1 MKETIHVDKNGKPV
15 NPDKII
21 KKQTVDTIQ
30 KQTVENVGVIKFARQ
45 KKEPKRKEVNNPI
58 TPKHRKQ
65 IAEMIDEWVRI
76 SNVIAKKS
84 ITPPA
89 ARNKLYA
96 QGLQGK
102 VNSIE
107 QVEDEEF
114 GQCVS
119 YIKQQIRIVESYDK
133 RGVIRGLT
141 SEWRNDRIKAI
152 HAKCK
157 SLGVSDEKRKAYMM
171 DRFGKNSLL
180 DLTDDELSEFYTYV
194 MSNPTFSYS
203 RAKVQTA
210 YHKKEIAL
218 IEFIGV
224 LEAEATAKGES
235 FDKMQLVISKSDILK
250 RLAKR
255 APREFSITETTF
267 NTFWAKQQICS
278 CKSGP
283 K

>member
-1 MKETIHVDKNGKPV
+1 
-15 NPDKII
+15 
-21 KKQTVDTIQ
+21 
-30 KQTVENVGVIKFARQ
+30 
-45 KKEPKRKEVNNPI
+45 
-58 TPKHRKQ
+58 
-65 IAEMIDEWVRI
+65 
-76 SNVIAKKS
+76 
-84 ITPPA
+84 
-89 ARNKLYA
+89 
-96 QGLQGK
+96 
-102 VNSIE
+102 
-107 QVEDEEF
+107 
-114 GQCVS
+114 
-119 YIKQQIRIVESYDK
+119 
-133 RGVIRGLT
+133 
-141 SEWRNDRIKAI
+141 
-152 HAKCK
+152 
-157 SLGVSDEKRKAYMM
+157 MM

-203 RAKVQTA
+203 LAKVQTI
-210 YHKKEIAL
+210 YQKRESAL

-267 NTFWAKQQICS
+267 NTFWAKQQVCS